1 MIDPLIAEASDFYS
15 LGEGAFFS
23 TSRGYSTRAREA
35 VARVAIDRL
44 GWSARRIGRAFN
56 KDHRAITEGDMRAQT
71 RLREDPIFF
80 ELVSRLEKIATP
92 HDDNSGL

>member
-1 MIDPLIAEASDFYS
+1 MIDPLIAEASDFYG

-23 TSRGYSTRAREA
+23 TSRGYATRAREA

-44 GWSARRIGRAFN
+44 GWSARKIGRAFR
-56 KDHRAITEGDMRAQT
+56 KDHRAISEGDTRAQT

-92 HDDNSGL
+92 YDDDIGI